1 MKFSIFTLLA
11 YTLSLSVL
19 LIGSLDTVGAIA
31 FSSNLPKFLKIPF
44 LDFASLFVVLGG
56 VMTGLFIMYPT
67 STVLN
72 AVSSLRHVFSHYN
85 DKSDMVEKQIET
97 ILKYRSDYAA
107 DKNGFVERIK
117 SITSDPTTRYMF
129 DLVSTNYSTR
139 EMRDMAD
146 MYLDKRL
153 TMEHQKAD
161 VLQMMS
167 ATSPAFGMVGTILG
181 LIVMLGNLDDPSA
194 VGPGL
199 SLALLTTLYGVAFAN
214 LVFSPMAKKIKHNM
228 GIVQT
233 REAVSIEGV
242 ILIKEGKSELMIK
255 DQLYSIIGKGSGE

>member
-1 MKFSIFTLLA
+1 MKFSIATIIA

-19 LIGSLDTVGAIA
+19 ILGSMETVGALNI
-31 FSSNLPKFLKIPF
+31 SQYLPSIMQNGFLNIP
-44 LDFASLFVVLGG
+44 SLFVVLGG

-67 STVLN
+67 GTVLT
-72 AVSSLRHVFSHYN
+72 AVATLRHVFSHYN
-85 DKSDMVEKQIET
+85 DKSDLVENQISS
-97 ILKYRSDYAA
+97 ILQYRSEYSQ
-107 DKNGFVERIK
+107 DKNGFFQK
-117 SITSDPTTRYMF
+117 MSGKTPDPTTRYMF

-161 VLQMMS
+161 VLTMMS
-167 ATSPAFGMVGTILG
+167 ATSPAFGMFGTILG
-181 LIVMLGNLDDPSA
+181 LVVMLGNLDDPSK

-199 SLALLTTLYGVAFAN
+199 AVALLTTLYGVAFAN
-214 LVFSPMAKKIKHNM
+214 LVFAPMAKKIRHNM
-228 GIVQT
+228 SIVET
-233 REAVSIEGV
+233 REKVSIEGI

-255 DQLYSIIGKGSGE
+255 DQLFSLLGKGTSD